1 MVGEDCGWIYHVGV
15 VTMTIVGFLAFIFLI
30 YWAWMQK
37 KLYDITKACDAVFD
51 WPMFVGS
58 YNEMYNEKIQ
68 LLKELD
74 SKDIHNLRVLLNNF
88 DRIQWKK
95 DKGD

>member
-1 MVGEDCGWIYHVGV
+1 MVGEDCGWIYYVGV
-15 VTMTIVGFLAFIFLI
+15 VTMTIVEVLAFIFLI
-30 YWAWMQK
+30 YWVWMQK
-37 KLYDITKACDAVFD
+37 KLYDFVKASGAVFD
-51 WPMFVGS
+51 WPFLF
-58 YNEMYNEKIQ
+58 YNGMYNEKIQ

-74 SKDIHNLRVLLNNF
+74 IKDIHNLRVLLNNF